1 LTQKLATWKRDEIMM
16 KTQLLGVSALA
27 LLAAS
32 PALAQEKPAAAP
44 TPDGADIVVTAT
56 RFETLASKTPIA
68 LTAVSGEGLRTAG
81 ITNPTALGDQVPS
94 VMINRNNGLQITIRG
109 VTSADGTERAIP
121 APPSWPM
128 ASTSPASRR
137 RKSASSTSAAWKCCA
152 APGHPLWPQHHGGRG
167 QCHHQPPGSDQI
179 LRLGRCR
186 LWQLQQHPDHRHPQ
200 HADQRES
207 GPAFRRQL

>member
-1 LTQKLATWKRDEIMM
+1 MM

-109 VTSADGTERAIP
+109 VTSADGTEKGDP
-121 APPSWPM
+121 
-128 ASTSPASRR
+128 
-137 RKSASSTSAAWKCCA
+137 SAAFMA
-152 APGHPLWPQHHGGRG
+152 DGVYIARQQAQEVSFFDISRVEVLRGPRAPLWPQHHGGRG